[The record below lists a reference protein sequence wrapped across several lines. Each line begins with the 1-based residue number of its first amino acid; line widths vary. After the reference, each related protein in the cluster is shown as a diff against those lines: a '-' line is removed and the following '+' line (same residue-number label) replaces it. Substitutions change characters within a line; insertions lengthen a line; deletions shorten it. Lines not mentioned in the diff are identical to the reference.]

1 MFLCTQEYRHQGAAL
16 KPGMVYVLPVAMAV
30 ALSDMGL
37 GLLKDGPADADLSHL
52 TWALNNRHDVLMP
65 EPLTHI
71 QD

>member
-1 MFLCTQEYRHQGAAL
+1 MFLCTREYRHQGATL

-30 ALSDMGL
+30 ALADMGI

-52 TWALNNRHDVLMP
+52 TWALNSRHDVLMP
-65 EPLTHI
+65 EPLTNI